1 MDILNIERCQK
12 KPRKDIAKW
21 EDVLDNIWYM
31 YDNKYNSINKEY
43 EWGNIKTHTE
53 IKEILDMYMKDYF
66 DISNKDNWFEGIKNL
81 TDKLGYASN
90 MKEYKENP
98 SKFKGNVA
106 DISTVLRVAL
116 TTKAMTPDLYEIMRI
131 LGRDRI
137 IERYNN
143 LNF

>member
-1 MDILNIERCQK
+1 M
-12 KPRKDIAKW
+12 
-21 EDVLDNIWYM
+21 
-31 YDNKYNSINKEY
+31 
-43 EWGNIKTHTE
+43 
-53 IKEILDMYMKDYF
+53 
-66 DISNKDNWFEGIKNL
+66 GIKNL

-98 SKFKGNVA
+98 SKYKGNVA

-143 LNF
+143 LNFYLK

>member
-1 MDILNIERCQK
+1 MGR
-12 KPRKDIAKW
+12 
-21 EDVLDNIWYM
+21 VLDNIWYM

-43 EWGNIKTHTE
+43 GVGEYQNTYRNKRNIRYVYE
-53 IKEILDMYMKDYF
+53 DYF

-98 SKFKGNVA
+98 SKYKGNVA